1 MYIQWKIRKPM
12 RIKIVKWGN
21 SLGLRIPKA
30 LAEEVKVREGSMV
43 EISLAKGQLL
53 VRPAPARYELE
64 DLLEE
69 VTQQNL
75 HAEVG
80 TGVPRGSEGW

>member
-12 RIKIVKWGN
+12 RTKIVKWGN

-30 LAEEVKVREGSMV
+30 LADEVKVREGTVV

-53 VRPAPARYELE
+53 IRPAPARYELE
-64 DLLEE
+64 DLLEQ

-80 TGVPRGSEGW
+80 TGAPQGSEVW

>member
-1 MYIQWKIRKPM
+1 MYIQWRIRRPM
-12 RIKIVKWGN
+12 RTKVVMWGN

-53 VRPAPARYELE
+53 IRPAPARYDLE

-69 VTQQNL
+69 VTQENL

-80 TGVPRGSEGW
+80 TGVPQGSEGW

>member
-1 MYIQWKIRKPM
+1 MYIQWKIRRPM
-12 RIKIVKWGN
+12 RTKIVMWGN

-53 VRPAPARYELE
+53 IRPAPPRYDLE

-69 VTQQNL
+69 VTQENL
-75 HAEVG
+75 HGEID
-80 TGVPRGSEGW
+80 TGVPQGTEGW

>member
-12 RIKIVKWGN
+12 RSKIVKWGN

-30 LAEEVKVREGSMV
+30 LAEEVAVREGTVV
-43 EISLAKGQLL
+43 EISSARGQL
-53 VRPAPARYELE
+53 VIRPAPARYDLE

-69 VTQQNL
+69 VTQENL
-75 HAEVG
+75 HAEID
-80 TGVPRGSEGW
+80 TGVLQGSEGW